1 MEIDRKVLR
10 KRDGRF
16 CQLEIKLKDGRLSI
30 CGTEGRIERRAAAK
44 KQALEYWRNYFDE
57 EPAAIQEMNKSCG
70 TRFTSSTGAARYVV
84 QTDGE
89 FHGLD
94 VLRADGNEVLCAE
107 SGGQILEEIADW
119 FPEARPLLPWHLN
132 DMKAGC
138 EHQEALGWGHGN
150 TIALDRSSATE
161 MQIVA
166 LDHYSFSRVKHQR
179 ALAAKRMA
187 EKARADR
194 HYRMELLR
202 KLHKAPTISDEEM
215 FTSVLPSSQ
224 KEAQRVVSELT
235 EKEIPDVPFEA
246 EIFKDSL
253 GAPCPTCGYRY
264 GTAWLKRE
272 LPAEVVELAA
282 SVCA

>member
-44 KQALEYWRNYFDE
+44 KQALEHWRSFFDD
-57 EPAAIQEMNKSCG
+57 EPAAIQEMNERCG
-70 TRFTSSTGAARYVV
+70 TRFTSSAGAARYVV
-84 QTDGE
+84 QQDGE

-94 VLRADGNEVLCAE
+94 VLREDGNEVLCAE
-107 SGGQILEEIADW
+107 SGGQIREEIADW

-138 EHQEALGWGHGN
+138 EHQEALGWGRGK

-161 MQIVA
+161 AQLEELARLSEARVKPARDKAYESEKIATQKRYGVHYLTGKDLAEIRNKVA
-166 LDHYSFSRVKHQR
+166 L
-179 ALAAKRMA
+179 A
-187 EKARADR
+187 
-194 HYRMELLR
+194 
-202 KLHKAPTISDEEM
+202 
-215 FTSVLPSSQ
+215 
-224 KEAQRVVSELT
+224 
-235 EKEIPDVPFEA
+235 IPVVPFEA